1 VLQCLTKSPR
11 RELVT
16 YSWKLDSSIMSTK
29 TSVSQMTE
37 NVIDQNKIQQ
47 FMNRAVGDIAGSST
61 AMLVIIGHRL
71 GLYRALA
78 QANGSV
84 SVKELADKTG
94 TVERLVKEWLSN
106 QVASGYIE
114 YDPSSRKYRLPPEHA
129 LALADE
135 NSPIYLQGMFKV
147 IKSYFEDEDE
157 FLKMF
162 RGERTLSWMDHNPLM
177 AEGSAEF
184 FKSSYVGNLINS
196 WIPAL
201 DNGNILEKL
210 KKGAKVA
217 DVGCGFGI
225 TTLMMAKAYPKSTF
239 TGFDFDK
246 ESIEKAKESAKKENI
261 NNVKFEVSSASEFP
275 GSGYDFVTFFDC
287 LHDMGDPE
295 GALTHV
301 RNIIKKDDGRSDTSD
316 KGTCMIVEPFA
327 QNELENNVNPV
338 ASTFYAASTLLCVPN
353 SLAFNGPAL
362 GAQAGEKRIKDVAM
376 KSGFSHFKRVLET
389 SLNIVYEAKP

>member
-1 VLQCLTKSPR
+1 MNISETEAPVNK
-11 RELVT
+11 
-16 YSWKLDSSIMSTK
+16 
-29 TSVSQMTE
+29 VSKQTQ
-37 NVIDQNKIQQ
+37 NITDQHKIQQ
-47 FMNRAVGDIAGSST
+47 FMNKAVGDIAGSST
-61 AMLVIIGHRL
+61 VMLVIIGHRL
-71 GLYRALA
+71 GLYRAMA
-78 QANGSV
+78 QANSPI
-84 SVKELADKTG
+84 SVKQLADKTG
-94 TVERLVKEWLSN
+94 TVERLVKEWLAN

-114 YDPSSRKYRLPPEHA
+114 YDPRSRKYTLPPEHA
-129 LALADE
+129 LALVDE
-135 NSPIYLQGMFKV
+135 NSPIYLQGIFKA
-147 IKSYFEDEDE
+147 IKSYFKDEEE

-177 AEGSAEF
+177 AEGFAEF

-196 WIPAL
+196 WIPAV

-261 NNVKFEVSSASEFP
+261 NNIRFGVSSASEFP
-275 GSGYDFVTFFDC
+275 GSYDFVTFFDC

-295 GALTHV
+295 GALTHA
-301 RNIIKKDDGRSDTSD
+301 RNVIKKDDDGSVNNDS
-316 KGTCMIVEPFA
+316 GTCMIVEPFA

-338 ASTFYAASTLLCVPN
+338 ASTFYAASTLICVPN

-362 GAQAGEKRIKDVAM
+362 GAQAGENRIRDVAV
-376 KSGFSHFKRVLET
+376 KSGFSHFKRILET
-389 SLNIVYEAKP
+389 PLNIIYEAKP

>member
-1 VLQCLTKSPR
+1 
-11 RELVT
+11 
-16 YSWKLDSSIMSTK
+16 MNTK
-29 TSVSQMTE
+29 TSVSQQTE
-37 NVIDQNKIQQ
+37 NTIDQNRIQQ
-47 FMNRAVGDIAGSST
+47 FINKAVQDIAGSST

-71 GLYRALA
+71 GFYRAMA
-78 QANGSV
+78 EANSPV
-84 SVKELADKTG
+84 SVKELADETG
-94 TVERLVKEWLSN
+94 TIERLVREWLAN

-114 YDPSSRKYRLPPEHA
+114 YDPRSRKYRLPPEHA

-135 NSPIYLQGMFKV
+135 DSPIYLQGIFKA
-147 IKSYFEDEDE
+147 IKSYFKDEDE

-162 RGERTLSWMDHNPLM
+162 RGERTLSWMDHNSLM
-177 AEGSAEF
+177 AEGFAEF

-196 WIPAL
+196 WIPAV
-201 DNGNILEKL
+201 DDGNILEKL

-217 DVGCGFGI
+217 DVGCGFGF

-239 TGFDFDK
+239 TGFDFDR
-246 ESIEKAKESAKKENI
+246 ESIERAKESVKKEKI

-275 GSGYDFVTFFDC
+275 GSYDFVTFFDC

-295 GALTHV
+295 GALTHA
-301 RNIIKKDDGRSDTSD
+301 RNVIKKDHVDSDSSD
-316 KGTCMIVEPFA
+316 RGTCMIVEPFA

-338 ASTFYAASTLLCVPN
+338 ASTFYAASTLICVPN

-362 GAQAGEKRIKDVAM
+362 GAQAGENRIKNVAM

-389 SLNIVYEAKP
+389 PLNLIYEAKP

>member
-1 VLQCLTKSPR
+1 
-11 RELVT
+11 
-16 YSWKLDSSIMSTK
+16 MNTK
-29 TSVSQMTE
+29 TSVSQQTQ
-37 NVIDQNKIQQ
+37 NGIDQNKIQQ
-47 FMNRAVGDIAGSST
+47 FMNKAVGDIAASST

-78 QANGSV
+78 QANSPV

-135 NSPIYLQGMFKV
+135 NSSIYLQGMFKV
-147 IKSYFEDEDE
+147 IKSYFKDEEE

-162 RGERTLSWMDHNPLM
+162 RGERTFSWMDHNPFM
-177 AEGSAEF
+177 SEGSAEF

-196 WIPAL
+196 WIPAV
-201 DNGNILEKL
+201 DNGNIVEKL

-225 TTLMMAKAYPKSTF
+225 TTLMMAKAYPKSIF
-239 TGFDFDK
+239 TGFDFDR

-275 GSGYDFVTFFDC
+275 GSSYDFVTFFDC

-295 GALTHV
+295 GTLTHT
-301 RNIIKKDDGRSDTSD
+301 RNVIKKDDRSDR
-316 KGTCMIVEPFA
+316 GTCMIVEPFA

-338 ASTFYAASTLLCVPN
+338 ASTLYAASTLICVPN
-353 SLAFNGPAL
+353 SLAYNGPAL
-362 GAQAGEKRIKDVAM
+362 GAQAGENRIKNVAM

>member
-1 VLQCLTKSPR
+1 
-11 RELVT
+11 
-16 YSWKLDSSIMSTK
+16 MSQQEAK
-29 TSVSQMTE
+29 Q
-37 NVIDQNKIQQ
+37 NAIDQNKIQQ
-47 FMNRAVGDIAGSST
+47 FMNKAVGDIAGSST
-61 AMLVIIGHRL
+61 AMLVIIGERL
-71 GLYRALA
+71 GLYRAMA
-78 QANGSV
+78 QANSPI

-94 TVERLVKEWLSN
+94 TVERLVGEWLAN

-135 NSPIYLQGMFKV
+135 NSPIYLQGIFKA
-147 IKSYFEDEDE
+147 IKSYFKDEEE

-162 RGERTLSWMDHNPLM
+162 RGERNLSWMDHNPFM
-177 AEGSAEF
+177 AEGFAEF
-184 FKSSYVGNLINS
+184 FKSGYIGNLINS

-201 DNGNILEKL
+201 DNGKVLEKL

-225 TTLMMAKAYPKSTF
+225 TTLMMAKAYPNSTF
-239 TGFDFDK
+239 IGFDFHK
-246 ESIEKAKESAKKENI
+246 ESIEKANASAKKENA

-287 LHDMGDPE
+287 LHDMGDPV
-295 GALTHV
+295 GALTHTINV
-301 RNIIKKDDGRSDTSD
+301 IKKDGDGQDSSS
-316 KGTCMIVEPFA
+316 GTCMIVEPFA

-338 ASTFYAASTLLCVPN
+338 ASTFYAASTLICVPN

-362 GAQAGEKRIKDVAM
+362 GAQAGENRIKDVAM
-376 KSGFSHFKRVLET
+376 KSGVSRFKRVCET
-389 SLNIVYEAKP
+389 PLNIVYEAKP